1 MRIGDFQESYAAD
14 EALFRT
20 RTQRAW
26 IAVLLAALVLFP
38 LVAGDYLLYLGN
50 LVGVLLVAALGLNI
64 LTGYT
69 GQISLG
75 HAAFMGVG
83 AYATALAATRL
94 GAPFWLA
101 IPAGGATACAA
112 GAVVGIPSLRIKG
125 LYLAIA
131 TLAAQVIFEWIF
143 TNWTGVTGG
152 IRGLNV
158 PPARLP
164 GGLALDT
171 DRRTYWL
178 VLAVVVTHAYA
189 AANLFRT
196 RVGRAFVAVRD
207 HDLSAELIG
216 VNLFRT
222 KILAFMVSSY
232 YAGVAGGLFVYFTKV
247 VTPESFPLTLSIQ
260 LLAMIIVGGLGSIQG
275 AVYGTI
281 FVTLVPEALRSL
293 AQVAQRIA
301 PDAMTFVHPM
311 RDIVFGA
318 MIVGFLVFEPHGLAE
333 IVSRSRRFFALWPF
347 PK

>member
-1 MRIGDFQESYAAD
+1 MG
-14 EALFRT
+14 
-20 RTQRAW
+20 
-26 IAVLLAALVLFP
+26 VLVLALAVFP
-38 LVAGDYLLYLGN
+38 LVAGEYLVYLGN

-83 AYATALAATRL
+83 AYATALAANRL

-101 IPAGGATACAA
+101 IPAGGAAACAA
-112 GAVVGIPSLRIKG
+112 GAVVGVPSLRIKG

-131 TLAAQVIFEWIF
+131 TLAAQVIFEWVF
-143 TNWTGVTGG
+143 TNWTEVTGG

-164 GGLALDT
+164 GVVLDT
-171 DRRTYWL
+171 DVRTYYL
-178 VLAVVVTHAYA
+178 VLAVVIVHAYA

-207 HDLSAELIG
+207 RDLSAELMG

-222 KILAFMVSSY
+222 KILAFMVSSW

-275 AVYGTI
+275 TVYGTV

-293 AQVAQRIA
+293 AQVAQRVA

-333 IVSRSRRFFALWPF
+333 IVARSRRFFALWPF